1 MMSETKEPYVV
12 KRKVTTGDID
22 VHPNEC
28 AIIVNYTV
36 QAWIMNDNEYPILGE
51 KKQMQKIIKIK
62 SLTANSDIS
71 ELAKEL
77 VDKCKLIHPSRIHD
91 VEQQLFYLQKRKMS
105 MSGGDPDKHTLKKQM
120 IQLQENKFEEEAYIE
135 KLDDYISLL
144 YEDMEDKI
152 RSTRLLLQLVKV
164 PENMEVL
171 LSDELFVS
179 ALARV
184 LREDGKKS
192 LELVT
197 NIIYI
202 FFCFS
207 NYSIYHPIITAQK
220 IGDMCLRI
228 ADQEINREKI
238 WREDLENLKKKYQQ
252 NTENTQLAKSLEH
265 ENKKF
270 QSLLQKQDQLLF
282 VLFHLLLNLAE
293 DLTIE
298 VKMLKRDVI
307 KYLVFLLDRKLPQ
320 LLVVIITFLKKLS
333 VFKDNKKEFLELSN
347 EFLPKIL
354 KLLQPENSS
363 LFNIILRLLINLSHD
378 QEIRILMVKYGF
390 IPKIC
395 ELIQVKQNYTYIIQ
409 LLYQLSIDDRNKIA
423 FSYTDIIPTIMKMIL
438 ETKGDR
444 VDVDLIAL
452 GINLACNVKC
462 AEYMCEDQGI
472 KFLMKRALK
481 THDPLLLKMIRNI
494 SMHEGPTKMLFLDY
508 IDDIMLLLEKSLKEP
523 DLLVELLGIL
533 SNFTIEEF
541 DWAKLTDTYHLLEL
555 IASQLQEVCVNS
567 KTLANA
573 QEEAAK
579 ENSKE
584 LKSSSTSEY
593 SLYEEKSNTMTENQL
608 SEDDDVTLQFV
619 VLLGTMS
626 NDEGI
631 APKVI
636 EMDIIPLLITLMICK
651 EEDDE
656 IILQIIYAIYQF
668 LLHESTRTILLNQTH
683 IVSYLI
689 DLLYDRNVKIRE
701 MCDTCLDIIAETNEE
716 WVIKIRQQRF
726 QWHNSE
732 WLRLMAN
739 TLGREEDTGDGMMN
753 EDILEYNT
761 RGWKGREY
769 DDEYENSMFDSSD
782 EDNYNDEEV
791 RMRRIY
797 GELNVPDDDYSI

>member
-1 MMSETKEPYVV
+1 
-12 KRKVTTGDID
+12 
-22 VHPNEC
+22 
-28 AIIVNYTV
+28 
-36 QAWIMNDNEYPILGE
+36 
-51 KKQMQKIIKIK
+51 
-62 SLTANSDIS
+62 
-71 ELAKEL
+71 
-77 VDKCKLIHPSRIHD
+77 
-91 VEQQLFYLQKRKMS
+91 
-105 MSGGDPDKHTLKKQM
+105 
-120 IQLQENKFEEEAYIE
+120 
-135 KLDDYISLL
+135 
-144 YEDMEDKI
+144 
-152 RSTRLLLQLVKV
+152 
-164 PENMEVL
+164 
-171 LSDELFVS
+171 
-179 ALARV
+179 
-184 LREDGKKS
+184 
-192 LELVT
+192 
-197 NIIYI
+197 
-202 FFCFS
+202 
-207 NYSIYHPIITAQK
+207 
-220 IGDMCLRI
+220 
-228 ADQEINREKI
+228 
-238 WREDLENLKKKYQQ
+238 
-252 NTENTQLAKSLEH
+252 
-265 ENKKF
+265 
-270 QSLLQKQDQLLF
+270 
-282 VLFHLLLNLAE
+282 
-293 DLTIE
+293 
-298 VKMLKRDVI
+298 
-307 KYLVFLLDRKLPQ
+307 
-320 LLVVIITFLKKLS
+320 LKKLS

-753 EDILEYNT
+753 EDILEYNLEKVEKPKRSYFSRIKNDFLFNIIDNDISQIKSNRT
-761 RGWKGREY
+761 LTEFEKEASNVFFTPILIQENFSGNY
-769 DDEYENSMFDSSD
+769 DNYVSKTLNHIFSIKNLPYEKALYNSELYKYFPKKEIMHTLKSNKKLILLDLDETLIHSEHELKDKDLNSFDTIIRFKDKDDPSESDEYYEMGIYVRNETQKFLSLLNNYFNIGIFTASEKEYADAIIRYLDPNQDIIKFCLYRNNCVNVNDLINVKDLRVIKDIDLKKVVLVDNNMYSFAPQLSNGILINSFYGDK
-782 EDNYNDEEV
+782 NDVELWNVLGYLIQYIFPADDV
-791 RMRRIY
+791 RIINEKTFGFKRIMKQM
-797 GELNVPDDDYSI
+797 E

>member
-791 RMRRIY
+791 RMRRI
-797 GELNVPDDDYSI
+797 

>member
-1 MMSETKEPYVV
+1 M
-12 KRKVTTGDID
+12 
-22 VHPNEC
+22 NE
-28 AIIVNYTV
+28 
-36 QAWIMNDNEYPILGE
+36 NEYPILGD

-71 ELAKEL
+71 ELAREL
-77 VDKCKLIHPSRIHD
+77 VDKCKLIHPSRIND
-91 VEQQLFYLQKRKMS
+91 VEQQLYYLQKRKMS

-144 YEDMEDKI
+144 YEDMDDKI

-164 PENMEVL
+164 PENMEIL

-192 LELVT
+192 MELVT

-238 WREDLENLKKKYQQ
+238 WREDLENLKLKYQQ
-252 NTENTQLAKSLEH
+252 NTENTQLAKSLEN

-307 KYLVFLLDRKLPQ
+307 KYLIYLLDRKLPQ

-333 VFKDNKKEFLELSN
+333 VFKDNKQEFLELSN

-409 LLYQLSIDDRNKIA
+409 LLYQLSIDDRNKLA

-444 VDVDLIAL
+444 VDADLIAL

-494 SMHEGPTKMLFLDY
+494 SMHDGPTKMLFLDY
-508 IDDIMLLLEKSLKEP
+508 IDDIMLLLEKSLKTP

-533 SNFTIEEF
+533 SNLTIEEF

-567 KTLANA
+567 KTLTNA
-573 QEEAAK
+573 QEEVNK
-579 ENSKE
+579 EHSKE
-584 LKSSSTSEY
+584 LKSSDASDY
-593 SLYEEKSNTMTENQL
+593 SLYEEKNNSVPPENQL

-668 LLHESTRTILLNQTH
+668 LLHESTRTVLLNQTH

-689 DLLYDRNVKIRE
+689 DLLYDRNIKIRE

-732 WLRLMAN
+732 WLRLMAD
-739 TLGREEDTGDGMMN
+739 TLGMEEDTGDGMMN

-769 DDEYENSMFDSSD
+769 DDEDENSMLDSSD
-782 EDNYNDEEV
+782 DDNYNDEEE

>member
-1 MMSETKEPYVV
+1 M
-12 KRKVTTGDID
+12 
-22 VHPNEC
+22 
-28 AIIVNYTV
+28 
-36 QAWIMNDNEYPILGE
+36 
-51 KKQMQKIIKIK
+51 
-62 SLTANSDIS
+62 
-71 ELAKEL
+71 
-77 VDKCKLIHPSRIHD
+77 
-91 VEQQLFYLQKRKMS
+91 
-105 MSGGDPDKHTLKKQM
+105 
-120 IQLQENKFEEEAYIE
+120 
-135 KLDDYISLL
+135 
-144 YEDMEDKI
+144 
-152 RSTRLLLQLVKV
+152 
-164 PENMEVL
+164 
-171 LSDELFVS
+171 
-179 ALARV
+179 
-184 LREDGKKS
+184 
-192 LELVT
+192 
-197 NIIYI
+197 
-202 FFCFS
+202 
-207 NYSIYHPIITAQK
+207 
-220 IGDMCLRI
+220 
-228 ADQEINREKI
+228 
-238 WREDLENLKKKYQQ
+238 KYQQ
-252 NTENTQLAKSLEH
+252 NTENTQLAKTLEL

-320 LLVVIITFLKKLS
+320 LLIVILTFLKKLS
-333 VFKDNKKEFLELSN
+333 VFKDNKKEFLDLSN
-347 EFLPKIL
+347 DFLPKIL

-363 LFNIILRLLINLSHD
+363 LFTIILRLLINLSHD

-395 ELIQVKQNYTYIIQ
+395 ELIQVKQNYSYIVQ
-409 LLYQLSIDDRNKIA
+409 LLYQLSIDDRNKLA

-444 VDVDLIAL
+444 IDVDLIAL
-452 GINLACNVKC
+452 GINLACNQKC

-472 KFLMKRALK
+472 KFLMKRAIK
-481 THDPLLLKMIRNI
+481 TRDPLLLKMIRNI
-494 SMHEGPTKMLFLDY
+494 SIHDGPTKMLFLDY
-508 IDDIMLLLEKSLKEP
+508 IDDIMLLLEKSVKNPEI
-523 DLLVELLGIL
+523 LVELLGIL
-533 SNFTIEEF
+533 SNLTIEEF

-555 IASQLQEVCVNS
+555 IASQLQEVCANS
-567 KTLANA
+567 KTLVNA
-573 QEEAAK
+573 QEEGK
-579 ENSKE
+579 KNSKA
-584 LKSSSTSEY
+584 LKSSLDSDY
-593 SLYEEKSNTMTENQL
+593 SLYDDVDVDNIDMDDDVKHHPMNNGDPNNNTMMPQENQL
-608 SEDDDVTLQFV
+608 SEDDDVTLQYV

-636 EMDIIPLLITLMICK
+636 ELDIIPLLITLMICK

-668 LLHESTRTILLNQTH
+668 LLHESTRTVLLNQTH

-701 MCDTCLDIIAETNEE
+701 MCDACLDIIAETNEE

-732 WLRLMAN
+732 WLRLMAD
-739 TLGREEDTGDGMMN
+739 TFGMVEDTGDGMMN

-769 DDEYENSMFDSSD
+769 DDEYENSMFNSSD
-782 EDNYNDEEV
+782 NEDDNYNAEEE

-797 GELNVPDDDYSI
+797 GELNVPEDDYSI